1 MTSPLDRLL
10 STLDVRLRAFA
21 VCEIRPGWSLVFDAM
36 DAVVVHHVLAGG
48 GLLRVAGVPDP
59 VPLDPGLMIV
69 VPPGL
74 GQRLEVA
81 DRAGGGRPREAAA
94 GENCAALAD
103 GLIKFD
109 AGPAAV
115 AGELL
120 VACGTITATH
130 GAGFGLF
137 EGLRGPLVQDTRGS
151 EPLGLAFRA
160 MLAELA
166 SPGVGSGALA
176 EALMKQCLIL
186 LLRGHLARLG
196 PASPL
201 FAALADPRLARAVAA
216 VLERPAHPHTLQGL
230 AAAAGM
236 SRSSFAERFGA
247 AFGQSPLDFVRR
259 VRLREAARLLATTAL
274 PVKLV
279 AASVGYA
286 SRSRFSQA
294 FSDAYGL
301 DPTGYRGKVGVLHDT
316 PPGEAAGSAG
326 APPFWA

>member
-1 MTSPLDRLL
+1 MANPLDRLL

-21 VCEIRPGWSLVFDAM
+21 VCEIRPGWSLVFDPM
-36 DAVVVHHVLAGG
+36 PAVVIHHVLAGG
-48 GLLRVAGVPDP
+48 GLLRVGGVPDP
-59 VPLDPGLMIV
+59 VALVPGLMV
-69 VPPGL
+69 VMPPGL
-74 GQRLEVA
+74 GQRLEVVDA
-81 DRAGGGRPREAAA
+81 TGGRPREAAA
-94 GENCAALAD
+94 GESCAALAD

-109 AGPAAV
+109 AGPEAV
-115 AGELL
+115 RGELL

-137 EGLRGPLVQDTRGS
+137 DGLRGPLVQDTGGS
-151 EPLGLAFRA
+151 EPIRQAFRA

-166 SPGVGSGALA
+166 SPGVGSGALT

-196 PASPL
+196 PGSPL
-201 FAALADPRLARAVAA
+201 FAALADPRLARAVGA
-216 VLERPAHPHTLQGL
+216 VLERPAHPHTLGGL
-230 AAAAGM
+230 AATAGM
-236 SRSSFAERFGA
+236 SRSSFALRFVT
-247 AFGQSPLDFVRR
+247 AFGQSPLDFVRQ

-301 DPTGYRGKVGVLHDT
+301 DPTGYRSRVGVLHDV
-316 PPGEAAGSAG
+316 PPGEAATTATLSA
-326 APPFWA
+326 WA